1 MMQEL
6 PLAAGLLALAICA
19 VWLPALRLS
28 NTITIP
34 LWLVLFLAAI
44 LTGLSAGYLKP
55 VGALALLI
63 TTASLYYI
71 DRAPS
76 KLARGLSIGFAT
88 VLVLLL
94 AFHAVPGFQN
104 PILLNKI
111 RFTPDALP
119 YTMYANFDKASV
131 GLLLLALVCPHAKT
145 WHDWRQLLRQSLP
158 IIVATIVAVTIIGLA
173 LGYVR
178 IAPKWP
184 ASTALWVVV
193 NLLFVSVAEESFFR
207 GFLQARLARLL
218 TTKNVAA
225 AQGISLVVC
234 AILFGLV
241 HFGGGVM
248 YIALAT
254 LASLGYGYA
263 YLRTQRVEAAIITHF
278 AVNLVHFLGLT
289 YPALAKL

>member
-1 MMQEL
+1 MVQDL
-6 PLAAGLLALAICA
+6 PLAALLLALAICA
-19 VWLPALRLS
+19 VWLPSHRLS
-28 NTITIP
+28 NAFIIP
-34 LWLVLFLAAI
+34 VWLVFFLGAV
-44 LTGLSAGYLKP
+44 LTALSAGYLKP
-55 VGALALLI
+55 IGAFALLI
-63 TTASLYYI
+63 TTASLYCI

-76 KLARGLSIGFAT
+76 KLARGLSIGLAT
-88 VLVLLL
+88 ILALLL
-94 AFHAVPGFQN
+94 AFHAVPGFLN
-104 PILLNKI
+104 PILLSKI

-131 GLLLLALVCPHAKT
+131 GLMLLALICPRAQT
-145 WHDWRQLLRQSLP
+145 IEDWRLLLRQTWP
-158 IIVATIVAVTIIGLA
+158 IFLATIAAVTTVGLA

-178 IAPKWP
+178 VAPKLP
-184 ASTALWVVV
+184 SSTALWVVV

-225 AQGISLVVC
+225 AQSVSLVTC

-241 HFGGGVM
+241 HFSGGVM

-263 YLRTQRVEAAIITHF
+263 YLRTQRVEAAILTHF
-278 AVNLVHFLGLT
+278 GVNFVHFLGLT
-289 YPALAKL
+289 YPALAR